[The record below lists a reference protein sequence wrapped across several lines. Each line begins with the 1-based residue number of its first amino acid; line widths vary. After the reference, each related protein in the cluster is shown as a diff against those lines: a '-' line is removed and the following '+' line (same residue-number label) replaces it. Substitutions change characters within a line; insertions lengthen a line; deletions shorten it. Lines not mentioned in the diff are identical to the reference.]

1 MDGRECLKGWVAW
14 LLLKSK
20 SGRGGRRIPDLC
32 PRGVF
37 RARAAIPRR
46 GGERAG
52 EPQYPIFNIQFSIS
66 KGTDIAAGRRGN

>member
-1 MDGRECLKGWVAW
+1 MDGRECLKGRVAG

-37 RARAAIPRR
+37 RARAAIPR
-46 GGERAG
+46 
-52 EPQYPIFNIQFSIS
+52 
-66 KGTDIAAGRRGN
+66 KGDICD